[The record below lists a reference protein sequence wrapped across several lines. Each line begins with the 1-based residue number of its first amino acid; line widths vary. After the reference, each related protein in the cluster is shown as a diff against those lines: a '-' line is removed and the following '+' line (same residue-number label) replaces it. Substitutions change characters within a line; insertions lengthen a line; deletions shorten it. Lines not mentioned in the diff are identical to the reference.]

1 MHAQI
6 KIDLTKNV
14 TDTASKKKDSIAIKK
29 DTTKWKVITA
39 RAAHEHKSGFGN
51 TFIGNPNEVH
61 TKSYISFNVNSE
73 EEAKSLLSYMRC
85 KLPNFMLS
93 LRKNS
98 QDISE
103 STCKWIPLPPLN
115 KEWADDE
122 VYQHF
127 KLSEED
133 IKLINDTNIVGYKSI
148 VKQTEGSVE
157 TPEPKPKRVSK
168 KKIHV
173 QEPVVVEEVIEQP
186 IEPKIKPKIE
196 KNTNGKT
203 TPSIPSE

>member
-1 MHAQI
+1 MAKANLHRHHQKGFEKYI
-6 KIDLTKNV
+6 EKIE
-14 TDTASKKKDSIAIKK
+14 IKK

-85 KLPNFMLS
+85 KLPNFMLA

-103 STCKWIPLPPLN
+103 STCKWIPLLPLN
-115 KEWADDE
+115 KEWTDDE

-168 KKIHV
+168 KKI
-173 QEPVVVEEVIEQP
+173 QEPVVVVESVIEQQ
-186 IEPKIKPKIE
+186 IYLQ
-196 KNTNGKT
+196 
-203 TPSIPSE
+203 